1 MGILGGAMTV
11 RRFRVFGD
19 VPDGFRDLYRERLAE
34 LAFHDPPNEP
44 GKEVIEGWV
53 CAHNLLETDF
63 SDLNRWLYD
72 PWVLLSLRMDQKALP
87 ARLLRATVDRECAAW
102 ASEKGVDRCPASIR
116 TQIKER
122 IEDEWLRRTLPRV
135 RVAEVCWNVA
145 EKYVL
150 IGALSETIAE
160 RVRKRF
166 FQTFGMRLVPWS
178 PLDWLTDA
186 TTVEHL
192 LALPPS
198 VLNAEEG
205 P

>member
-1 MGILGGAMTV
+1 MGILAGAMTV

-19 VPDGFRDLYRERLAE
+19 VPDGFRDLYRERLQE
-34 LAFHDPPNEP
+34 FAFHEPPNEP
-44 GKEVIEGWV
+44 GKAVIEGWV
-53 CAHNLLETDF
+53 QAHNLLDTDF

-72 PWVLLSLRMDQKALP
+72 PWVLLCLRMDQKALP
-87 ARLLRATVDRECAAW
+87 AKLLRATVDRECAAW
-102 ASEKGVDRCPASIR
+102 ATEKGVDRCPASVR

-135 RVAEVCWNVA
+135 RVAEVCWNLNDGYAV
-145 EKYVL
+145 

-178 PLDWLTDA
+178 PMDWLDA
-186 TTVEHL
+186 PTVERML
-192 LALPPS
+192 VLPPS
-198 VLNAEEG
+198 VMNAEEA